1 MTKYLLI
8 QVLITVP
15 VLLTAQVFGT
25 GETLRKGKSSVGINS
40 FYSAMDENKKV
51 YLFVHLGHGIGQA
64 CDIDV
69 KVGFTGDE
77 TYLGADAEWQL
88 TRRNVFV
95 SFTGGAHKFINFGM
109 DAILNVML
117 PMGRNSG
124 VYLGTDLDIEFE
136 KKEVITPFWLF
147 IGMKIN
153 LSRKTCLLVTM
164 EGAMNDEASNI
175 LSAGL
180 KFDL

>member
-1 MTKYLLI
+1 MTKYRLI
-8 QVLITVP
+8 LVFITVP

-25 GETLRKGKSSVGINS
+25 GEILRQGKSSVGINS
-40 FYSAMDENKKV
+40 FFPVEDENKKV
-51 YLFVHLGHGIGQA
+51 YLFVHLGRGIGQA
-64 CDIDV
+64 CDIDAR
-69 KVGFTGDE
+69 VGFTGNE
-77 TYLGADAEWQL
+77 TYLGADVEWQW
-88 TRRNVFV
+88 TRRDVFV
-95 SFTGGAHKFINFGM
+95 SFTGGAHKFVNFGM

-153 LSRKTCLLVTM
+153 LNRKTSLLMTM